1 MEPAEADA
9 KTELTL
15 EDLMQYMREQREY
28 MEQRFHQQQAFN
40 EHVQRSLEEINQRR
54 SGRSSRANSEIIQVD
69 QLSEIPVQ
77 QSLSV
82 GVVDSNFSKLESVV
96 SVQDVD
102 IGDAIVVVEVDGET
116 EVSSTDIASEDS
128 ELTDNECYAV
138 QKVVSDLVD
147 SVGQYDVQ
155 SNNSLETFDSV
166 VDFQVVIQDDVI
178 DAENDVPIFFGKETT
193 ADDATDVFERM
204 SVVPFSV
211 SNAVLNSLMML
222 RHYSVSRKSI
232 GDCLILLLKQYA
244 ACVVCQFLVKDK
256 KLQLLMQKLVL
267 IEEHGPGPPLDFL

>member
-116 EVSSTDIASEDS
+116 EVSSTDIASEDL
-128 ELTDNECYAV
+128 ELADDECYAV
-138 QKVVSDLVD
+138 QKIVNDLVD
-147 SVGQYDVQ
+147 SVVQYDVQ
-155 SNNSLETFDSV
+155 SNKSLETFHSV